1 MSAIHPMCRVTTL
14 CVAVPIWGVC
24 RDSYT
29 LVCMSVKIDMGTRLP
44 RGMIGGVST
53 VWALSFLAV
62 PHSERLS
69 SISQHERSEFLCGR
83 SPL

>member
-29 LVCMSVKIDMGTRLP
+29 LKYLSLQVGHKARQ
-44 RGMIGGVST
+44 ST
-53 VWALSFLAV
+53 N
-62 PHSERLS
+62 
-69 SISQHERSEFLCGR
+69 SIRSDEFKYWVGAE
-83 SPL
+83 PLEDIEGDY